1 MSSEKILRIG
11 LGEAVS
17 RLMKL
22 ELIRANRLHP
32 FPDEAIKEREMLYM
46 ALNEI
51 KIDLGFDCNEDGI
64 PDDLE
69 IFEKSARS
77 SCCRIIQ
84 TKDSRPLR
92 ENLERLDVQKGS
104 VSKVKD
110 KESIKKERKEKAKKR
125 GRRRSNQ
132 K

>member
-1 MSSEKILRIG
+1 MSNEKILRIG

-22 ELIRANRLHP
+22 ELMRANRLHP

-51 KIDLGFDCNEDGI
+51 KIDLGFDCNGDGI
-64 PDDLE
+64 PDSVE
-69 IFEKSARS
+69 IFEQSAKS

-84 TKDSRPLR
+84 TKDTRPLR
-92 ENLERLDVQKGS
+92 EDLERLEVQKGFIS
-104 VSKVKD
+104 QTRP
-110 KESIKKERKEKAKKR
+110 KEEIKKERKQRASRKRKK
-125 GRRRSNQ
+125 
-132 K
+132 

>member
-1 MSSEKILRIG
+1 MSDEKILRIG

-22 ELIRANRLHP
+22 ELVRANRLHP

-51 KIDLGFDCNEDGI
+51 KIDLGFDCDGDGI

-69 IFEKSARS
+69 IFEKSAKS

-84 TKDSRPLR
+84 TKDVSPLK
-92 ENLERLDVQKGS
+92 ESLERLEVQKGTI
-104 VSKVKD
+104 SKVKD
-110 KESIKKERKEKAKKR
+110 KNIIKEERKSKTKSR
-125 GRRRSNQ
+125 GRRRR
-132 K
+132 

>member
-1 MSSEKILRIG
+1 MNSEKILRIG

-51 KIDLGFDCNEDGI
+51 KIDLGFDCDDDGV

-69 IFEKSARS
+69 IFEKSAKS

-84 TKDSRPLR
+84 TKDTSPLR
-92 ENLERLDVQKGS
+92 EKLERLEVQKGLI
-104 VSKVKD
+104 SKTKD
-110 KESIKKERKEKAKKR
+110 KDLIKKERKARAKKR
-125 GRRRSNQ
+125 GSRSNQ

>member
-1 MSSEKILRIG
+1 MSNEKILRIG

-22 ELIRANRLHP
+22 ELVRTNRLHP

-51 KIDLGFDCNEDGI
+51 KIDLGFDCDGDGL
-64 PDDLE
+64 PDTVE
-69 IFEKSARS
+69 IFEESAKS

-84 TKDSRPLR
+84 TKDSRPLKKD
-92 ENLERLDVQKGS
+92 LEKADIQKG
-104 VSKVKD
+104 VISKTKP
-110 KESIKKERKEKAKKR
+110 KEEVKKERKARASRKR
-125 GRRRSNQ
+125 KS
-132 K
+132 

>member
-1 MSSEKILRIG
+1 MNSEKILRIG

-51 KIDLGFDCNEDGI
+51 KIDLGFDCDDDGV

-69 IFEKSARS
+69 IFEKSAKS

-84 TKDSRPLR
+84 TKDTSPLR
-92 ENLERLDVQKGS
+92 EKLERLEVQKGLI
-104 VSKVKD
+104 SKTKD
-110 KESIKKERKEKAKKR
+110 KDLIKKERKEKAKKR
-125 GRRRSNQ
+125 GSRSNQ

>member
-1 MSSEKILRIG
+1 MSNEKILRIG

-32 FPDEAIKEREMLYM
+32 FPEEAIKEREMLYM

-51 KIDLGFDCNEDGI
+51 KIDLGFDCDGDGL
-64 PDDLE
+64 PDSVE
-69 IFEKSARS
+69 IFEESAKS

-84 TKDSRPLR
+84 TKDSRPLKKK
-92 ENLERLDVQKGS
+92 LEKAEIQKGMI
-104 VSKVKD
+104 SKTKP
-110 KESIKKERKEKAKKR
+110 KEEIKKERKTR
-125 GRRRSNQ
+125 SSRRRKNS
-132 K
+132 

>member
-1 MSSEKILRIG
+1 MSNEKILRIG

-22 ELIRANRLHP
+22 ELMRANRLHP

-51 KIDLGFDCNEDGI
+51 KIDLGFDCNGDGI
-64 PDDLE
+64 PDSVE
-69 IFEKSARS
+69 IFEQSAKS

-84 TKDSRPLR
+84 TKDTRPLR
-92 ENLERLDVQKGS
+92 EDLERLEVQKGFIS
-104 VSKVKD
+104 QIRP
-110 KESIKKERKEKAKKR
+110 KEEIKKERKQRASRKRKK
-125 GRRRSNQ
+125 
-132 K
+132 